1 MSHQSTGS
9 GTRPPAVRRLP
20 ALDGI
25 RAVLVTFLLCFHF
38 GFTRLQGAWLA
49 INVFFVLSGFL
60 IVRPLVQERAR
71 TGRISFVTFYARRA
85 RRLFP
90 ALALLL
96 AAVVVYGFVFAP
108 DQARGPLR
116 WDVLATMGYFMN
128 WRLIAQSNQY
138 FVQFSEPSVL
148 QHAWSLS
155 VEEQF
160 YLVIPALILLLMA
173 VLRTRRALIAT
184 LVGLALV
191 SAGWMAVVGV
201 GSDVARSHLYYGT
214 DTRAQSL
221 LVGAAL
227 GVLAARFGT
236 AERPNPL
243 PVRHVQAVGWA
254 AFALT
259 VAGFVVAVPQTPLMA
274 DGGMFVL
281 SLVAVAWVWAVSD
294 ERGGSLQ
301 RVLAVPP
308 LAALGRV
315 SYGVYLWHWPIGLWL
330 GQLMPDE
337 PTWIR
342 VVVGFVL
349 TIGVATISYQRVE
362 RPIHDRGWRVV
373 VGTAFRARTIAAA
386 TVAALFFGAVGVG
399 VGAPA
404 AAGVAAP
411 GSTTGRVVRLVPG
424 QPAFHRPAKP
434 YTIALYGDSVPYLLT
449 QNFPAQTF
457 PGVTAKSIAIPG
469 CDLLDQPLVD
479 PVHNDLNDNSKQCV
493 RLKRDLPTEVKN
505 THSQLLV
512 IFPSLL
518 LGFPHRFGDTD
529 RWWGDRQYSAAVSA
543 KLSAVVA
550 AAKANGSQPAIAT
563 QTCRDAQQVHLDNF
577 VDRVRRAEPTALQ
590 ELESAHRV
598 NAFIR
603 RWATAHHVPLADLHG
618 AVCPHGKVRAVS
630 GMQVFNDGIHFSAQF
645 TPSVWAYLIAE
656 LGTDRSAAS

>member
-1 MSHQSTGS
+1 MRGGS
-9 GTRPPAVRRLP
+9 LVTRRLA

-25 RAVLVTFLLCFHF
+25 RGVLVIFLLCFHF
-38 GFTRLQGAWLA
+38 GFTQLQGAWLTL
-49 INVFFVLSGFL
+49 NVFFVLSGFL
-60 IVRPLVQERAR
+60 IVRLLVQERAR
-71 TGRISFVTFYARRA
+71 TGRISFVAFYARRA

-96 AAVVVYGFVFAP
+96 ATVVIYGFLFAS
-108 DQARGPLR
+108 DQVRGPLR

-184 LVGLALV
+184 LAGLALV

-221 LVGAAL
+221 LMGAAL
-227 GVLAARFGT
+227 GVLAARFG
-236 AERPNPL
+236 AVERPSPL
-243 PVRHVQAVGWA
+243 PVKHVQAVGWA

-259 VAGFVVAVPQTPLMA
+259 VASFVLAVPQTPLMA

-294 ERGGSLQ
+294 ERAGPLQ

-308 LAALGRV
+308 LAALGRI

-337 PTWIR
+337 PTWVR

-362 RPIHDRGWRVV
+362 RPIHDLGWRAV
-373 VGTAFRARTIAAA
+373 VGTPLRARTIAAGTA
-386 TVAALFFGAVGVG
+386 AALFFGAIGVG

-404 AAGVAAP
+404 ATGVGAP
-411 GSTTGRVVRLVPG
+411 GTTGKVVRLVPG
-424 QPAFHRPAKP
+424 QPPFHRPAKP
-434 YTIALYGDSVPYLLT
+434 YTIALYGDSVPYLLV
-449 QNFPAQTF
+449 QNFPKGDF
-457 PGVTAKSIAIPG
+457 PGVRAASVAVPG
-469 CDLLDQPLVD
+469 CDLLDQPWID
-479 PVHNDLNDNSKQCV
+479 PRNGAEPNIGSCKKFKQ
-493 RLKRDLPTEVKN
+493 DIPGHIAAAHAN
-505 THSQLLV
+505 LL
-512 IFPSLL
+512 IIIPGAL
-518 LGFPHRFGDTD
+518 LGFRHEFDGKAL
-529 RWWGDRQYSAAVSA
+529 WWGDPKYEKAIRS
-543 KLSAVVA
+543 KLDTITR
-550 AAKANGSQPAIAT
+550 AAKAVGTDVAIVT
-563 QTCRDAQQVHLDNF
+563 QTCRSDKATGLGQLVDA
-577 VDRVRRAEPTALQ
+577 VRQNDPIVLK
-590 ELESAHRV
+590 ELESASHE
-598 NAFIR
+598 NTFLR
-603 RWATAHHVPLADLHG
+603 RWANDERVPIADLHK
-618 AVCPHGKVRAVS
+618 AVCPTGVPRS
-630 GMQVFNDGIHFSAQF
+630 IPGTPIFGDGVHFSPQF
-645 TPSVWAYLIAE
+645 TPSVWAFLIAE
-656 LGTDRSAAS
+656 LGKGR